1 MERNQ
6 ATGDPSNR
14 NTSWRFRLTPYAAF
28 AGIVGLYYLSALA
41 FGLRPDLGRGLSA
54 VVGIRIVPILIVAYL
69 FGLGAWTG
77 LVRERTIRGT
87 KEAMGAELRSPDL
100 AERLIGIPFLI
111 MGTVY
116 TFDVYASFKQGIPS
130 LTAYDSDPWLAAV
143 DAFVHLGRDPWRWTH
158 AVLGG
163 PGLRFLDWVYTSWYV
178 VLITSIPVVATWAPL
193 QVRSRFFLT
202 FSAVMMLGGSFAAIL
217 FASGGPA
224 YFAELVGDSVRFS
237 PLLESLEGTTAL
249 APQGRLWEYFSTN
262 AENLYGG
269 ISAMPSMHVAVVVL
283 ISVAAWAWSR
293 LLGCLAAGYAFLIFL
308 GSFHLGWHYAIDGYL
323 AAALVM
329 GIWLLSGPLTRGH
342 AGVNE
347 PGESP
352 SAP

>member
-1 MERNQ
+1 MERTED
-6 ATGDPSNR
+6 TGDRWNR
-14 NTSWRFRLTPYAAF
+14 STSWWSRVTPYAVF
-28 AGIVGLYYLSALA
+28 AAIVGLYYLSALA
-41 FGLRPDLGRGLSA
+41 FGLRPELGRGLSA

-77 LVRERTIRGT
+77 LVRERTLRGT
-87 KEAMGAELRSPDL
+87 MKALRTELTSRDL

-111 MGTVY
+111 LGTVY
-116 TFDVYASFKQGIPS
+116 TFDIYASFKQGIPS
-130 LTAYDSDPWLAAV
+130 LTAYDSDRWLAAV
-143 DAFVHLGRDPWRWTH
+143 DAFVHFGRDPWRWTH

-178 VLITSIPVVATWAPL
+178 VLITSIPVFATWAPL
-193 QVRSRFFLT
+193 RARSRFFLT

-224 YFAELVGDSVRFS
+224 YFAELAGDSVRFS
-237 PLLESLEGTTAL
+237 PLLESLEGTSAL
-249 APQGRLWEYFSTN
+249 ATQARLWGYFSTD

-283 ISVAAWAWSR
+283 IAVAGWAWHR
-293 LLGCLAAGYAFLIFL
+293 WLGWLAAGYALLIL
-308 GSFHLGWHYAIDGYL
+308 VGSFHLGWHYAIDGYL

-329 GIWLLSGPLTRGH
+329 GVWLLSGVLTSRRRG
-342 AGVNE
+342 GDE
-347 PGESP
+347 R
-352 SAP
+352 APVP